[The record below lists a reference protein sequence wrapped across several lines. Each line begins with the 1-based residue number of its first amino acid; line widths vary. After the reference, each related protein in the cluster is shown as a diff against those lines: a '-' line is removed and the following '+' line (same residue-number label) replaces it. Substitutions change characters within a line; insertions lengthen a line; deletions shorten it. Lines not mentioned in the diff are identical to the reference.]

1 MPKAYVL
8 ISCETGS
15 ERSIISNLKLIE
27 TVNEVFGTYGSYDVI
42 AKMES
47 DAEEKL
53 RQAITKKVR
62 MVPKIRATLTLMA
75 HEKGLFGKKLSSDEK
90 ETLDRNSSQAYVAI
104 HCKKIQEIEV
114 LRELSDI
121 PEIVEGDIVSGPFDI
136 MCKVVAP
143 TYNDISNVVTKKIRK
158 IQDVKTTIT
167 LNVIP

>member
-1 MPKAYVL
+1 MSKAYVF

-15 ERSIISNLKLIE
+15 ERSVISNLKLIE
-27 TVNEVFGTYGSYDVI
+27 TVNEVFGTFGSYDII

-47 DAEEKL
+47 NTEEKL

-75 HEKGLFGKKLSSDEK
+75 HENGLFGKKLSSDEK
-90 ETLDRNSSQAYVAI
+90 ETLDRYASQAYVVI

-114 LRELSDI
+114 LRDLSDI
-121 PEIVEGDIVSGPFDI
+121 PEIIEGDIVSGPFDI

-143 TYNDISNVVTKKIRK
+143 TYNDISDVVTKKIRK
-158 IQDVKTTIT
+158 IQDVRTTIT
-167 LNVIP
+167 LNVLP